1 LGRGP
6 LLLSYIIRRLLSLIP
21 TLLGVSI
28 IVFLFLRMI
37 PGDPALALAG
47 EHASEENVERIREE
61 FGLNKPLHE
70 QYFTYVGKV
79 LRGDLGRSILS
90 RRPISE
96 ELKTRF
102 PATIE
107 LSICALIVALVV
119 GLPAGIISA
128 TKRNSIFD
136 NIAMV
141 GSLLGISMPIFWLG
155 LMLNWF
161 FAVQL
166 GWLPSVTRLDA
177 NIELQRI
184 TNLLIVDSILTGNA
198 EALLNAVQ
206 HLILPAV
213 ALGTIPMAIIARMT
227 RSAMLEVLEQDY
239 VRTARAKG
247 LRERAVIIRHA
258 LGNALLPVITI
269 VGLQVGVLLSGA
281 VLTETIFAWPGIGRW
296 LYLSILSRD
305 YPIVQGMALF
315 ITILFLIVNLLVD
328 ISYAMVDPRIRY
340 E

>member
-1 LGRGP
+1 MT
-6 LLLSYIIRRLLSLIP
+6 SYIIRRLLSLIP

-47 EHASEENVERIREE
+47 EHATEANVERIREQ

-70 QYFTYVGKV
+70 QYLTYMGKV

-90 RRPISE
+90 RRPIMDE
-96 ELKTRF
+96 IRVRF

-107 LSICALIVALVV
+107 LSICALTVALVV
-119 GLPAGIISA
+119 GVPAGIISA
-128 TKRNSIFD
+128 TRRNSIFD

-177 NIELQRI
+177 GIQLQRI
-184 TNLLIVDSILTGNA
+184 TNLLIVDSIITGNA
-198 EALLNAVQ
+198 EALLNAIQ
-206 HLILPAV
+206 HLILPAI

-239 VRTARAKG
+239 MRTARAKG
-247 LRERAVIIRHA
+247 LVERVVIIRHA
-258 LGNALLPVITI
+258 LKNALLPVITI

-315 ITILFLIVNLLVD
+315 ITVLFLVINLLVD
-328 ISYAMVDPRIRY
+328 VSYALVDPRIRY

>member
-1 LGRGP
+1 MT
-6 LLLSYIIRRLLSLIP
+6 SYIIRRLLSLIP

-47 EHASEENVERIREE
+47 EHASEANVERIREE
-61 FGLNKPLHE
+61 FGLNKPLYE
-70 QYFTYVGKV
+70 QYLTYMGRV
-79 LRGDLGRSILS
+79 LRGDLGRSVFNK
-90 RRPISE
+90 RYVTD
-96 ELKTRF
+96 ELRARF
-102 PATIE
+102 PATLE
-107 LSICALIVALVV
+107 LSACALMVAMIV

-136 NIAMV
+136 NAAMV

-161 FAVQL
+161 FAVRL
-166 GWLPSVTRLDA
+166 GWLPSVTRLDSG
-177 NIELQRI
+177 IELQRI
-184 TNLLIVDSILTGNA
+184 TNLIIVDSLLTGNA
-198 EALLNAVQ
+198 EALLNGIK
-206 HLILPAV
+206 HLILPSV

-247 LRERAVIIRHA
+247 LAERVVTLKHA
-258 LGNALLPVITI
+258 LKNAMLPVITI
-269 VGLQVGVLLSGA
+269 LGLQVGLLLSGA

-296 LYLSILSRD
+296 LYLSILARD

-315 ITILFLIVNLLVD
+315 ITFLFLMVNLLVD
-328 ISYAMVDPRIRY
+328 LSYALVDPRIRY
-340 E
+340 G

>member
-1 LGRGP
+1 LI
-6 LLLSYIIRRLLSLIP
+6 SYIIRRVLSLIP

-47 EHASEENVERIREE
+47 EHATEANVERIREE

-70 QYFTYVGKV
+70 QYLTYMGKV
-79 LRGDLGRSILS
+79 LRGDLGRSVLS
-90 RRPISE
+90 RRPITDE
-96 ELKTRF
+96 IKVRF

-107 LSICALIVALVV
+107 LSVCALTVALVV
-119 GLPAGIISA
+119 GVPAGMISA

-136 NIAMV
+136 SVAMI

-166 GWLPSVTRLDA
+166 GWLPSVTRLDSG
-177 NIELQRI
+177 IELQRI

-198 EALLNAVQ
+198 EALLNAIQ

-247 LRERAVIIRHA
+247 LIERVVIVRHA
-258 LGNALLPVITI
+258 LRNALLPVITI
-269 VGLQVGVLLSGA
+269 IGLQVGVLLSGA

-315 ITILFLIVNLLVD
+315 ITVLFLVVNLLVD

-340 E
+340 Q

>member
-1 LGRGP
+1 
-6 LLLSYIIRRLLSLIP
+6 
-21 TLLGVSI
+21 
-28 IVFLFLRMI
+28 MI
-37 PGDPALALAG
+37 PGDPALALGG
-47 EHASEENVERIREE
+47 EHATEATVERIREE
-61 FGLNKPLHE
+61 FGLNKPLPE
-70 QYFTYVGKV
+70 QYITYMGKI

-90 RRPISE
+90 RRPIVDE
-96 ELKTRF
+96 IRVRF
-102 PATIE
+102 PATLE
-107 LSICALIVALVV
+107 LSVCALIVALSV

-128 TKRNSIFD
+128 AKRNTPID
-136 NIAMV
+136 NVAMV

-177 NIELQRI
+177 NIDLQRI
-184 TNLLIVDSILTGNA
+184 TNLIIVDSILTGNA
-198 EALLNAVQ
+198 EALLNGIK
-206 HLILPAV
+206 HLILPSI
-213 ALGTIPMAIIARMT
+213 ALSTISMAIIARMT

-239 VRTARAKG
+239 IRTARAKG
-247 LRERAVIIRHA
+247 LVERVVTVRHA
-258 LGNALLPVITI
+258 LKNALLPVITI
-269 VGLQVGVLLSGA
+269 LGLQVGVLLSGA

-315 ITILFLIVNLLVD
+315 ITTLFLLVNLLVD
-328 ISYAMVDPRIRY
+328 VSYALVDPRIRY

>member
-1 LGRGP
+1 MT
-6 LLLSYIIRRLLSLIP
+6 SYIIRRLLSLIP

-47 EHASEENVERIREE
+47 EHATDANVERIREE
-61 FGLNKPLHE
+61 FGLNKPLYE
-70 QYFTYVGKV
+70 QYLTYMGKV
-79 LRGDLGRSILS
+79 LRGDLGRSVFNK
-90 RRPISE
+90 RYVTD
-96 ELKTRF
+96 ELLARF
-102 PATIE
+102 PATLE
-107 LSICALIVALVV
+107 LSACALMVAMIV

-136 NIAMV
+136 NAAMV

-161 FAVQL
+161 FAVRL
-166 GWLPSVTRLDA
+166 GWLPSVTRLDSS
-177 NIELQRI
+177 IELHRI
-184 TNLLIVDSILTGNA
+184 TNLIIVDSLLTGNA
-198 EALLNAVQ
+198 EALLNGIK
-206 HLILPAV
+206 HLILPSV

-247 LRERAVIIRHA
+247 LAERVVIFKHA
-258 LGNALLPVITI
+258 LKNALLPVITI
-269 VGLQVGVLLSGA
+269 LGLQVGLLLSGA

-296 LYLSILSRD
+296 LYLSILARD

-315 ITILFLIVNLLVD
+315 ITFLFLMVNLLVD
-328 ISYAMVDPRIRY
+328 LSYALVDPRIRY
-340 E
+340 G

>member
-1 LGRGP
+1 MTN
-6 LLLSYIIRRLLSLIP
+6 YIIRRLLSLIP
-21 TLLGVSI
+21 TLFGVSI

-37 PGDPALALAG
+37 PGDPALALGG
-47 EHASEENVERIREE
+47 EHATEATVERIREE
-61 FGLNKPLHE
+61 FGLNKSLPE
-70 QYFTYVGKV
+70 QYITYMGKV

-90 RRPISE
+90 KRPIADE
-96 ELKTRF
+96 IRVRF
-102 PATIE
+102 PATLE
-107 LSICALIVALVV
+107 LSVCALIVALVV

-128 TKRNSIFD
+128 TKRNTPID

-161 FAVQL
+161 FAVEL

-177 NIELQRI
+177 SIDLQRI
-184 TNLLIVDSILTGNA
+184 TNLIIVDSILTGNA
-198 EALLNAVQ
+198 EALLNGIK
-206 HLILPAV
+206 HLILPSV
-213 ALGTIPMAIIARMT
+213 ALSTISMAIIARMT

-239 VRTARAKG
+239 IRTARAKG
-247 LRERAVIIRHA
+247 LIERVVTVRHA
-258 LGNALLPVITI
+258 LKNALLPVIT
-269 VGLQVGVLLSGA
+269 VLGLQVGVLLSGA

-315 ITILFLIVNLLVD
+315 ITALFLVVNLLVD
-328 ISYAMVDPRIRY
+328 VSYALVDPRIRY

>member
-1 LGRGP
+1 MT
-6 LLLSYIIRRLLSLIP
+6 SYIIRRLLSLIP

-47 EHASEENVERIREE
+47 EHATEENVQRIREE
-61 FGLNKPLHE
+61 FGLDRPLHE
-70 QYFTYVGKV
+70 QYFTYMGKV

-90 RRPISE
+90 KRPISDE
-96 ELKTRF
+96 IRVRF
-102 PATIE
+102 PATVE
-107 LSICALIVALVV
+107 LSVCALAVALIVGV
-119 GLPAGIISA
+119 PAGMISA
-128 TKRNSIFD
+128 TKRNSIID
-136 NIAMV
+136 NVAMV

-166 GWLPSVTRLDA
+166 GWLPSVTRLDSG
-177 NIELQRI
+177 IELQRI
-184 TNLLIVDSILTGNA
+184 TNLLIVDSILTGNP
-198 EALLNAVQ
+198 EALLNAIQ
-206 HLILPAV
+206 HLILPAI

-247 LRERAVIIRHA
+247 LRERVVIARHA
-258 LGNALLPVITI
+258 LKNALLPVITI

-315 ITILFLIVNLLVD
+315 ITVLFLIINLLVD
-328 ISYAMVDPRIRY
+328 LSYAIVDPRIRY
-340 E
+340 G

>member
-1 LGRGP
+1 MT
-6 LLLSYIIRRLLSLIP
+6 SYIIRRLLSLIP
-21 TLLGVSI
+21 TLFGVSI

-47 EHASEENVERIREE
+47 EHATDANVERIRED
-61 FGLNKPLHE
+61 FGLNKPLPE
-70 QYFTYVGKV
+70 QYITYMGKV

-90 RRPISE
+90 RRPITDE
-96 ELKTRF
+96 IRVRF
-102 PATIE
+102 PATLE
-107 LSICALIVALVV
+107 LSMCALIVALVV

-128 TKRNSIFD
+128 TKRNSRID

-161 FAVQL
+161 FAVRL
-166 GWLPSVTRLDA
+166 GWLPSVTRLDSS
-177 NIELQRI
+177 IDLQRI
-184 TNLLIVDSILTGNA
+184 TNLIIVDSILTGNA
-198 EALLNAVQ
+198 EALLNGIK

-247 LRERAVIIRHA
+247 LAERVVTFKHA
-258 LGNALLPVITI
+258 LKNAMLPVITI
-269 VGLQVGVLLSGA
+269 LGLQVGVLLSGA

-315 ITILFLIVNLLVD
+315 ITSLFLVVNLLVD
-328 ISYAMVDPRIRY
+328 LSYALVDPRIRY
-340 E
+340 G

>member
-1 LGRGP
+1 MT
-6 LLLSYIIRRLLSLIP
+6 SYAIRRILSLIP
-21 TLLGVSI
+21 TLLGVSL
-28 IVFLFLRMI
+28 IVFMFLRMI

-47 EHASEENVERIREE
+47 EHATEANVDRIREE
-61 FGLNKPLHE
+61 FGLNKPLYE
-70 QYFTYVGKV
+70 QYLTYMGKV

-90 RRPISE
+90 RRPIMDE
-96 ELKTRF
+96 IRVRF

-107 LSICALIVALVV
+107 LSICALTVALLV
-119 GLPAGIISA
+119 GVPAGIISA
-128 TKRNSIFD
+128 TRRNSIFD

-166 GWLPSVTRLDA
+166 GWLPSVTRLDSG
-177 NIELQRI
+177 IELQRI
-184 TNLLIVDSILTGNA
+184 TNLLIVDSIITGNA
-198 EALLNAVQ
+198 EALLNAIQ
-206 HLILPAV
+206 HLILPAI

-239 VRTARAKG
+239 MRTARAKG
-247 LRERAVIIRHA
+247 LVERVVIMRHA
-258 LGNALLPVITI
+258 LKNALLPVITI

-296 LYLSILSRD
+296 LYLSILARD

-315 ITILFLIVNLLVD
+315 ITILFLVINLLVD
-328 ISYAMVDPRIRY
+328 LSYAVVDPRIRY

>member
-1 LGRGP
+1 LT
-6 LLLSYIIRRLLSLIP
+6 SYIIRRLLSLIP

-47 EHASEENVERIREE
+47 EHATEANVERIREQ

-70 QYFTYVGKV
+70 QYFTYMSKV

-90 RRPISE
+90 RRPIMDE
-96 ELKTRF
+96 IRVRF

-107 LSICALIVALVV
+107 LSVCALTVALVV
-119 GLPAGIISA
+119 GVPAGIISA

-136 NIAMV
+136 NVAMI

-177 NIELQRI
+177 GVELQRI
-184 TNLLIVDSILTGNA
+184 TNLLIIDSLLTGNA

-206 HLILPAV
+206 HLILPSV

-247 LRERAVIIRHA
+247 LRERVVIIRHA
-258 LGNALLPVITI
+258 LKNALLPVITI

-305 YPIVQGMALF
+305 YPIIQGMALF
-315 ITILFLIVNLLVD
+315 VTVLFLVMNLLVD
-328 ISYAMVDPRIRY
+328 VSYAMVDPRIRY
-340 E
+340 G

>member
-1 LGRGP
+1 MT
-6 LLLSYIIRRLLSLIP
+6 SYIIRRLLSLIP

-47 EHASEENVERIREE
+47 EHATDANVERIREE
-61 FGLNKPLHE
+61 FGLNKPLYE
-70 QYFTYVGKV
+70 QYLTYMGKV
-79 LRGDLGRSILS
+79 LRGDLGRSVFNK
-90 RRPISE
+90 RYVTD
-96 ELKTRF
+96 ELRARF
-102 PATIE
+102 PATLE
-107 LSICALIVALVV
+107 LSACALMVAMIV

-136 NIAMV
+136 NAAMV

-161 FAVQL
+161 FAVRL
-166 GWLPSVTRLDA
+166 GWLPSVTRLDSS
-177 NIELQRI
+177 IELHRI
-184 TNLLIVDSILTGNA
+184 TNLIIVDSLLTGNA
-198 EALLNAVQ
+198 EALLNGIK
-206 HLILPAV
+206 HLILPSV

-247 LRERAVIIRHA
+247 LAERVVTFKHA
-258 LGNALLPVITI
+258 LKNAMLPVITI
-269 VGLQVGVLLSGA
+269 LGLQVGLLLSGA

-296 LYLSILSRD
+296 LYLSILARD

-315 ITILFLIVNLLVD
+315 ITFLFLMVNLLVD
-328 ISYAMVDPRIRY
+328 LSYALVDPRIRY
-340 E
+340 G

>member
-1 LGRGP
+1 LT
-6 LLLSYIIRRLLSLIP
+6 SYIIRRLLSLIP

-47 EHASEENVERIREE
+47 EHATEANVERIREQ

-70 QYFTYVGKV
+70 QYFTYMSKV

-90 RRPISE
+90 RRPIMDE
-96 ELKTRF
+96 IRVRF

-107 LSICALIVALVV
+107 LSVCALTVALVV
-119 GLPAGIISA
+119 GVPAGIISA

-136 NIAMV
+136 NVAMI

-177 NIELQRI
+177 GIELQRI
-184 TNLLIVDSILTGNA
+184 TNLLIIDSLLTGNA

-206 HLILPAV
+206 HLILPSV

-247 LRERAVIIRHA
+247 LRERVVIIRHA
-258 LGNALLPVITI
+258 LKNALLPVITI

-305 YPIVQGMALF
+305 YPIIQGMALF
-315 ITILFLIVNLLVD
+315 VTILFLVMNLLVD
-328 ISYAMVDPRIRY
+328 VSYAMIDPRIRY
-340 E
+340 G

>member
-1 LGRGP
+1 MGRGP

-166 GWLPSVTRLDA
+166 GWLPSVTRLDSG
-177 NIELQRI
+177 IELQRI
-184 TNLLIVDSILTGNA
+184 TNLLIIDSILTGNA

-340 E
+340 G

>member
-1 LGRGP
+1 LT
-6 LLLSYIIRRLLSLIP
+6 SYVIRRVLSLIP

-37 PGDPALALAG
+37 PGDPALALTG
-47 EHASEENVERIREE
+47 EHATVANVERIREE

-70 QYFTYVGKV
+70 QYLTYMGKV

-90 RRPISE
+90 RRPIMDE
-96 ELKTRF
+96 IRARF

-107 LSICALIVALVV
+107 LSVCALTVALVV
-119 GLPAGIISA
+119 GVPAGIISA

-177 NIELQRI
+177 GIELQRI
-184 TNLLIVDSILTGNA
+184 TNLLIVDSIITGNA
-198 EALLNAVQ
+198 EALLNAIQ
-206 HLILPAV
+206 HLILPAI

-247 LRERAVIIRHA
+247 LRERVVIIRHA
-258 LGNALLPVITI
+258 LKNALLPVITI
-269 VGLQVGVLLSGA
+269 IGLQVGVLLSGA

-315 ITILFLIVNLLVD
+315 ITVLFLVINLLVD
-328 ISYAMVDPRIRY
+328 VSYALVDPRIRY
-340 E
+340 G

>member
-1 LGRGP
+1 MT
-6 LLLSYIIRRLLSLIP
+6 SYIIRRLLSLIP
-21 TLLGVSI
+21 TLFGVSI

-47 EHASEENVERIREE
+47 EHATDANVERIREE
-61 FGLNKPLHE
+61 FGLNKPLPE
-70 QYFTYVGKV
+70 QYITYMGKV

-90 RRPISE
+90 RRPITDE
-96 ELKTRF
+96 IRVRF
-102 PATIE
+102 PATLE

-128 TKRNSIFD
+128 TKRNSRID

-161 FAVQL
+161 FAVRL
-166 GWLPSVTRLDA
+166 GWLPSVTRLDSS
-177 NIELQRI
+177 IDLQRI
-184 TNLLIVDSILTGNA
+184 TNLIIVDSILTGNG
-198 EALLNAVQ
+198 EALLNGIK

-247 LRERAVIIRHA
+247 LAERVVTFKHA
-258 LGNALLPVITI
+258 LKNAMLPVITI
-269 VGLQVGVLLSGA
+269 LGLQVGVLLSGA

-315 ITILFLIVNLLVD
+315 ITSLFLVVNLLVD
-328 ISYAMVDPRIRY
+328 LSYALVDPRIRY

>member
-1 LGRGP
+1 MV
-6 LLLSYIIRRLLSLIP
+6 SYIIRRLLSLIP

-47 EHASEENVERIREE
+47 EHATEANVQRIREE

-70 QYFTYVGKV
+70 QYFTYMGKV
-79 LRGDLGRSILS
+79 LRGDLGTSVLS
-90 RRPISE
+90 RRPISDE
-96 ELKTRF
+96 VRARF
-102 PATIE
+102 PATVE
-107 LSICALIVALVV
+107 LSVCALAVALIV

-141 GSLLGISMPIFWLG
+141 GSLMGISMPIFWLG
-155 LMLNWF
+155 LMLNWL
-161 FAVQL
+161 FAVRL
-166 GWLPSVTRLDA
+166 GWLPSVTRLDSG
-177 NIELQRI
+177 IELQRI
-184 TNLLIVDSILTGNA
+184 TNLLVVDSILTANP
-198 EALLNAVQ
+198 EALINAVK

-239 VRTARAKG
+239 MRTARSKG
-247 LRERAVIIRHA
+247 LVERVVIVRHA
-258 LGNALLPVITI
+258 LKNALLPVMTI
-269 VGLQVGVLLSGA
+269 LGLQVGVLLSGA

-315 ITILFLIVNLLVD
+315 ITVIFLVVNLLVD
-328 ISYAMVDPRIRY
+328 LSYAVVDPRIRY

>member
-1 LGRGP
+1 M
-6 LLLSYIIRRLLSLIP
+6 S
-21 TLLGVSI
+21 
-28 IVFLFLRMI
+28 
-37 PGDPALALAG
+37 
-47 EHASEENVERIREE
+47 
-61 FGLNKPLHE
+61 
-70 QYFTYVGKV
+70 KV

-90 RRPISE
+90 KRPISDE
-96 ELKTRF
+96 IRVRF

-107 LSICALIVALVV
+107 LSICALAVALVV
-119 GLPAGIISA
+119 GVPAGMISA
-128 TKRNSIFD
+128 TRRNSIFD
-136 NIAMV
+136 NVAMV

-155 LMLNWF
+155 LMLNWL

-177 NIELQRI
+177 AIELQRI
-184 TNLLIVDSILTGNA
+184 TNLLILDSLLTGNA

-206 HLILPAV
+206 HLILPAI

-247 LRERAVIIRHA
+247 LKERVVITRHA
-258 LGNALLPVITI
+258 LKNALLPVITI

-315 ITILFLIVNLLVD
+315 ITVLFLLVNLLVD
-328 ISYAMVDPRIRY
+328 VSYALVDPRIRY

>member
-1 LGRGP
+1 MT
-6 LLLSYIIRRLLSLIP
+6 SYIIRRLLSLIP
-21 TLLGVSI
+21 TLFGVSI

-47 EHASEENVERIREE
+47 EHATEANVERIRED
-61 FGLNKPLHE
+61 FGLNKPLPE
-70 QYFTYVGKV
+70 QYITYMGKV

-90 RRPISE
+90 RRPITDE
-96 ELKTRF
+96 IRVRF
-102 PATIE
+102 PATLE
-107 LSICALIVALVV
+107 LSMCALIVALVV

-128 TKRNSIFD
+128 TKRNSRID

-161 FAVQL
+161 FAVRL
-166 GWLPSVTRLDA
+166 GWLPSVTRLDSS
-177 NIELQRI
+177 IDLQRI
-184 TNLLIVDSILTGNA
+184 TNLIIVDSILTGNA
-198 EALLNAVQ
+198 EALLNGIK

-247 LRERAVIIRHA
+247 LAERVVTFKHA
-258 LGNALLPVITI
+258 LKNAMLPVITI
-269 VGLQVGVLLSGA
+269 LGLQVGVLLSGA

-315 ITILFLIVNLLVD
+315 ITSLFLVVNLLVD
-328 ISYAMVDPRIRY
+328 LSYALVDPRIRY
-340 E
+340 G

>member
-1 LGRGP
+1 MT
-6 LLLSYIIRRLLSLIP
+6 SYIIRRLLSLIP

-47 EHASEENVERIREE
+47 EHATDANVERIREE
-61 FGLNKPLHE
+61 FGLNKPLYE
-70 QYFTYVGKV
+70 QYLTYMGKV
-79 LRGDLGRSILS
+79 LRGDLGRSVFNK
-90 RRPISE
+90 RYVTD
-96 ELKTRF
+96 ELLARF
-102 PATIE
+102 PATLE
-107 LSICALIVALVV
+107 LSACALMVAMIV

-136 NIAMV
+136 NAAMV

-161 FAVQL
+161 FAVRL
-166 GWLPSVTRLDA
+166 GWLPSVTRLDSS
-177 NIELQRI
+177 IELHRI
-184 TNLLIVDSILTGNA
+184 TNLIIVDSLLTGNA
-198 EALLNAVQ
+198 EALLNGIK
-206 HLILPAV
+206 HLILPSV

-247 LRERAVIIRHA
+247 LAERVVTFKHA
-258 LGNALLPVITI
+258 LKNALLPVITI
-269 VGLQVGVLLSGA
+269 LGLQVGLLLSGA

-296 LYLSILSRD
+296 LYLSILARD

-315 ITILFLIVNLLVD
+315 ITFLFLMVNLLVD
-328 ISYAMVDPRIRY
+328 LSYALVDPRIRY
-340 E
+340 G

>member
-1 LGRGP
+1 MT
-6 LLLSYIIRRLLSLIP
+6 SYIIRRLLSLIP

-47 EHASEENVERIREE
+47 EHATDANVERIREE
-61 FGLNKPLHE
+61 FGLNKPLYE
-70 QYFTYVGKV
+70 QYLTYMGKV
-79 LRGDLGRSILS
+79 LRGDLGRSVFNK
-90 RRPISE
+90 RYVTD
-96 ELKTRF
+96 ELRARF
-102 PATIE
+102 PATLE
-107 LSICALIVALVV
+107 LSVCALIVAMIV

-136 NIAMV
+136 NAAMV

-161 FAVQL
+161 FAVRL
-166 GWLPSVTRLDA
+166 GWLPSVTRLDSG
-177 NIELQRI
+177 IELHRI
-184 TNLLIVDSILTGNA
+184 TNLIIVDSILTGNA
-198 EALLNAVQ
+198 EALLNGIK
-206 HLILPAV
+206 HLILPSV

-247 LRERAVIIRHA
+247 LAERVVTFKHA
-258 LGNALLPVITI
+258 LKNAMLPVITI
-269 VGLQVGVLLSGA
+269 LGLQVGLLLSGA

-296 LYLSILSRD
+296 LYLSILARD

-315 ITILFLIVNLLVD
+315 ITFLFLMVNLLVD
-328 ISYAMVDPRIRY
+328 LSYALVDPRIRY
-340 E
+340 G

>member
-1 LGRGP
+1 MTN
-6 LLLSYIIRRLLSLIP
+6 YIIRRLLSLIP
-21 TLLGVSI
+21 TLFGVSI

-37 PGDPALALAG
+37 PGDPALALGG
-47 EHASEENVERIREE
+47 EHATEATVERIREE
-61 FGLNKPLHE
+61 FGLNKSLPE
-70 QYFTYVGKV
+70 QYITYMGKV

-90 RRPISE
+90 KRPIADE
-96 ELKTRF
+96 IRVRF
-102 PATIE
+102 PATLE
-107 LSICALIVALVV
+107 LSVCALIVALVV

-128 TKRNSIFD
+128 TKRNSPID

-161 FAVQL
+161 FAVEL

-177 NIELQRI
+177 SIDLQRI
-184 TNLLIVDSILTGNA
+184 TNLIIVDSILTGNA
-198 EALLNAVQ
+198 EALLNGIK
-206 HLILPAV
+206 HLILPSV
-213 ALGTIPMAIIARMT
+213 ALSTISMAIIARMT

-239 VRTARAKG
+239 IRTARAKG
-247 LRERAVIIRHA
+247 LIERVVTVRHA
-258 LGNALLPVITI
+258 LKNALLPVIT
-269 VGLQVGVLLSGA
+269 VLGLQVGVLLSGA

-315 ITILFLIVNLLVD
+315 ITALFLVVNLLVD
-328 ISYAMVDPRIRY
+328 VSYALVDPRIRY

>member
-1 LGRGP
+1 MT
-6 LLLSYIIRRLLSLIP
+6 SYMIRRLLSLIP
-21 TLLGVSI
+21 TLFGVSI

-47 EHASEENVERIREE
+47 EHATEANVERIREE
-61 FGLNKPLHE
+61 FGLNEPLPQ
-70 QYFTYVGKV
+70 QYLTYMGKI

-90 RRPISE
+90 RRPITDE
-96 ELKTRF
+96 IRARF
-102 PATIE
+102 PATAE
-107 LSICALIVALVV
+107 LSLCALIVALVV

-161 FAVQL
+161 FAVRL
-166 GWLPSVTRLDA
+166 GWLPSVTRLDSS
-177 NIELQRI
+177 IELQRI
-184 TNLLIVDSILTGNA
+184 TNLIIVDSILTGNA
-198 EALLNAVQ
+198 EALLNGIK

-213 ALGTIPMAIIARMT
+213 ALGTIPMAIISRMT

-247 LRERAVIIRHA
+247 LAERVVTIRHA
-258 LGNALLPVITI
+258 LKNAMLPVIT
-269 VGLQVGVLLSGA
+269 VLGLQVGVLLSGA

-315 ITILFLIVNLLVD
+315 VTFLFLIVNLLVD
-328 ISYAMVDPRIRY
+328 VSYALVDPRIRY

>member
-1 LGRGP
+1 MT
-6 LLLSYIIRRLLSLIP
+6 SYIIRRLLSLIP

-47 EHASEENVERIREE
+47 EHATEANIQRIREE
-61 FGLNKPLHE
+61 FGLNKPLYE
-70 QYFTYVGKV
+70 QYLTYMGKV
-79 LRGDLGRSILS
+79 LRGDLGKSILS
-90 RRPISE
+90 KRSISDE
-96 ELKTRF
+96 IQARF
-102 PATIE
+102 PATVE
-107 LSICALIVALVV
+107 LSLCALLVALAV

-136 NIAMV
+136 NAAMV

-161 FAVQL
+161 FAVRL

-177 NIELQRI
+177 NIELHRI
-184 TNLLIVDSILTGNA
+184 TNLIIVDSILTGNPK
-198 EALLNAVQ
+198 ALINGIQ

-239 VRTARAKG
+239 IRTARSKG
-247 LRERAVIIRHA
+247 LVERVVTLRHA
-258 LGNALLPVITI
+258 LKNAMLPVITI
-269 VGLQVGVLLSGA
+269 LGLQVGILLSGA

-296 LYLSILSRD
+296 LYLSILARD

-315 ITILFLIVNLLVD
+315 VTVVFIVVNLFVD
-328 ISYAMVDPRIRY
+328 ISYALVDPRIHY

>member
-1 LGRGP
+1 MT
-6 LLLSYIIRRLLSLIP
+6 SYIIRRLLSLIP
-21 TLLGVSI
+21 TLFGVSI

-47 EHASEENVERIREE
+47 EHATDANVQRIREE
-61 FGLNKPLHE
+61 FGLNKPLPE
-70 QYFTYVGKV
+70 QYITYMGKV

-90 RRPISE
+90 RRPITDE
-96 ELKTRF
+96 IRVRF
-102 PATIE
+102 PATLE

-128 TKRNSIFD
+128 TKRNSRID

-161 FAVQL
+161 FAVRL
-166 GWLPSVTRLDA
+166 GWLPSVTRLDSS
-177 NIELQRI
+177 IDLQRI
-184 TNLLIVDSILTGNA
+184 TNLIIVDSILTGNA
-198 EALLNAVQ
+198 EALLNGIK

-247 LRERAVIIRHA
+247 LAERVVTFKHA
-258 LGNALLPVITI
+258 LKNAMLPVITI
-269 VGLQVGVLLSGA
+269 LGLQVGVLLSGA

-315 ITILFLIVNLLVD
+315 ITSLFLVVNLLVD
-328 ISYAMVDPRIRY
+328 LSYALVDPRIRY
-340 E
+340 R

>member
-1 LGRGP
+1 MT
-6 LLLSYIIRRLLSLIP
+6 SYIIRRLLSLIP

-47 EHASEENVERIREE
+47 EHATEANVERIREE
-61 FGLNKPLHE
+61 FGLNKPLYE
-70 QYFTYVGKV
+70 QYLTYMGKV
-79 LRGDLGRSILS
+79 LRGDLGRSVFNKRYVS
-90 RRPISE
+90 D
-96 ELKTRF
+96 ELRARF
-102 PATIE
+102 PATLE
-107 LSICALIVALVV
+107 LSACALIVAMIV

-136 NIAMV
+136 NAAMV

-161 FAVQL
+161 FAVRL
-166 GWLPSVTRLDA
+166 GWLPSVTRLDSS
-177 NIELQRI
+177 IELHRI
-184 TNLLIVDSILTGNA
+184 TNLIIVDSLLTGNA
-198 EALLNAVQ
+198 EALLNGIK
-206 HLILPAV
+206 HLILPSV

-247 LRERAVIIRHA
+247 LAERVVIFKHA
-258 LGNALLPVITI
+258 LKNALLPVITI
-269 VGLQVGVLLSGA
+269 LGLQVGLLLSGA

-296 LYLSILSRD
+296 LYLSILARD

-315 ITILFLIVNLLVD
+315 ITFLFLLVNLLVD
-328 ISYAMVDPRIRY
+328 LSYALVDPRIRY
-340 E
+340 G

>member
-1 LGRGP
+1 MT
-6 LLLSYIIRRLLSLIP
+6 SYIIRRLLSLIP
-21 TLLGVSI
+21 TLFGVSI

-47 EHASEENVERIREE
+47 EHATEANVERIREE
-61 FGLNKPLHE
+61 FGLNEPLPQ
-70 QYFTYVGKV
+70 QYLTYMGKI

-90 RRPISE
+90 RRPIIDE
-96 ELKTRF
+96 IRARF
-102 PATIE
+102 PATAE
-107 LSICALIVALVV
+107 LSLCALIVAMVV

-136 NIAMV
+136 NMAMV

-161 FAVQL
+161 FAVRL
-166 GWLPSVTRLDA
+166 GWLPSVTRLSSG
-177 NIELQRI
+177 IELQRI
-184 TNLLIVDSILTGNA
+184 TNLIIVDSILTGNA
-198 EALLNAVQ
+198 EALLNGIQ

-239 VRTARAKG
+239 IRTARAKG
-247 LRERAVIIRHA
+247 LAERVVTTRHA
-258 LGNALLPVITI
+258 LMNALLPVIT
-269 VGLQVGVLLSGA
+269 VLGLQVGVLLSGA
-281 VLTETIFAWPGIGRW
+281 VLTETIFAWPGLGRW

-315 ITILFLIVNLLVD
+315 ITVLFLVVNLLVD
-328 ISYAMVDPRIRY
+328 VSYALVDPRIRY
-340 E
+340 D

>member
-1 LGRGP
+1 MTN
-6 LLLSYIIRRLLSLIP
+6 YIIRRLLSLIP
-21 TLLGVSI
+21 TLFGVSI

-37 PGDPALALAG
+37 PGDPALALGG
-47 EHASEENVERIREE
+47 EHATEATVERIREE
-61 FGLNKPLHE
+61 FGLNKSLPE
-70 QYFTYVGKV
+70 QYITYMGKV

-90 RRPISE
+90 KRPIADE
-96 ELKTRF
+96 IRVRF
-102 PATIE
+102 PATLE
-107 LSICALIVALVV
+107 LSVCALIVALVV

-128 TKRNSIFD
+128 TKRNTPID

-155 LMLNWF
+155 LMLNWL

-177 NIELQRI
+177 SIDLQRI
-184 TNLLIVDSILTGNA
+184 TNLIIVDSILTGNA
-198 EALLNAVQ
+198 EALLNGIK
-206 HLILPAV
+206 HLILPSV
-213 ALGTIPMAIIARMT
+213 ALSTISMAIIARMT

-239 VRTARAKG
+239 IRTARAKG
-247 LRERAVIIRHA
+247 LIERVVTVRHA
-258 LGNALLPVITI
+258 LKNALLPVIT
-269 VGLQVGVLLSGA
+269 VLGLQVGVLLSGA

-315 ITILFLIVNLLVD
+315 ITTLFLVVNLLVD
-328 ISYAMVDPRIRY
+328 VSYALVDPRIRY

>member
-1 LGRGP
+1 MT
-6 LLLSYIIRRLLSLIP
+6 SYIIRRLLSLIP
-21 TLLGVSI
+21 TLFGVSI

-37 PGDPALALAG
+37 PGDPALALGG
-47 EHASEENVERIREE
+47 EHATEATVERIREE
-61 FGLNKPLHE
+61 FGLNESLPK
-70 QYFTYVGKV
+70 QYITYMGKI

-90 RRPISE
+90 KRPIADE
-96 ELKTRF
+96 IRVRF
-102 PATIE
+102 PATLE
-107 LSICALIVALVV
+107 LSVCALILALVV

-128 TKRNSIFD
+128 TKRNTPID

-177 NIELQRI
+177 SIDLQRI
-184 TNLLIVDSILTGNA
+184 TNLIIVDSILTGNA
-198 EALLNAVQ
+198 EALLNGIK
-206 HLILPAV
+206 HLILPSI
-213 ALGTIPMAIIARMT
+213 ALSTISMAIIARMT
-227 RSAMLEVLEQDY
+227 RSAMLEVLGQDY
-239 VRTARAKG
+239 IRTARAKG
-247 LRERAVIIRHA
+247 LIERVVTVRHA
-258 LGNALLPVITI
+258 LKNALLPVIT
-269 VGLQVGVLLSGA
+269 VLGLQVGVLLSGA

-315 ITILFLIVNLLVD
+315 ITALFLVVNLLVD
-328 ISYAMVDPRIRY
+328 VSYALVDPRIRY

>member
-1 LGRGP
+1 MT
-6 LLLSYIIRRLLSLIP
+6 SYIIRRLLSLIP

-47 EHASEENVERIREE
+47 EHATDANVERIREE
-61 FGLNKPLHE
+61 FGLNKPLYE
-70 QYFTYVGKV
+70 QYLTYMGKV
-79 LRGDLGRSILS
+79 LRGDLGRSVFNK
-90 RRPISE
+90 RYVTD
-96 ELKTRF
+96 ELRARF
-102 PATIE
+102 PATLE
-107 LSICALIVALVV
+107 LSACALMVAMIV

-136 NIAMV
+136 NAAMV

-161 FAVQL
+161 FAVRL
-166 GWLPSVTRLDA
+166 GWLPSVTRLDSS
-177 NIELQRI
+177 IELHRI
-184 TNLLIVDSILTGNA
+184 TNLIIVDSLLTGNA
-198 EALLNAVQ
+198 EALLNGIK
-206 HLILPAV
+206 HLILPSV

-247 LRERAVIIRHA
+247 LAERVVILRHA
-258 LGNALLPVITI
+258 LKNALLPVITI
-269 VGLQVGVLLSGA
+269 LGLQVGLLLSGA

-296 LYLSILSRD
+296 LYLSILARD

-315 ITILFLIVNLLVD
+315 ITFLFLMVNLLVD
-328 ISYAMVDPRIRY
+328 LSYALVDPRIRY
-340 E
+340 G

>member
-1 LGRGP
+1 MT
-6 LLLSYIIRRLLSLIP
+6 SYIIRRLLSLIP

-47 EHASEENVERIREE
+47 EHATEANVERIREE
-61 FGLNKPLHE
+61 FGLNKPLYE
-70 QYFTYVGKV
+70 QYLTYMGKV
-79 LRGDLGRSILS
+79 LRGDLGRSVFNK
-90 RRPISE
+90 RYVTD
-96 ELKTRF
+96 ELLARF
-102 PATIE
+102 PATLE
-107 LSICALIVALVV
+107 LSACALMVAMIV

-136 NIAMV
+136 NAAMV

-161 FAVQL
+161 FAVRL
-166 GWLPSVTRLDA
+166 GWLPSVTRLDSS
-177 NIELQRI
+177 IELHRI
-184 TNLLIVDSILTGNA
+184 TNLIIVDSLLTGNA
-198 EALLNAVQ
+198 EALLNGIK
-206 HLILPAV
+206 HLILPSV

-247 LRERAVIIRHA
+247 LAERVVTFKHA
-258 LGNALLPVITI
+258 LKNALLPVITI
-269 VGLQVGVLLSGA
+269 LGLQVGLLLSGA

-296 LYLSILSRD
+296 LYLSILARD

-315 ITILFLIVNLLVD
+315 ITFLFLMVNLLVD
-328 ISYAMVDPRIRY
+328 LSYALVDPRIRY
-340 E
+340 G

>member
-1 LGRGP
+1 MT
-6 LLLSYIIRRLLSLIP
+6 SYIIRRLLSLIP

-47 EHASEENVERIREE
+47 EHATEANVERIREE
-61 FGLNKPLHE
+61 FGLNKPLYE
-70 QYFTYVGKV
+70 QYLTYMGKV
-79 LRGDLGRSILS
+79 LRGDLGRSVFNK
-90 RRPISE
+90 RYVTD
-96 ELKTRF
+96 ELRARF
-102 PATIE
+102 PATLE
-107 LSICALIVALVV
+107 LSACALMVAMIV

-136 NIAMV
+136 NAAMV

-161 FAVQL
+161 FAVRL
-166 GWLPSVTRLDA
+166 GWLPSVTRLDSS
-177 NIELQRI
+177 IELHRI
-184 TNLLIVDSILTGNA
+184 TNLIIVDSLLTGNA
-198 EALLNAVQ
+198 EALLNGIK
-206 HLILPAV
+206 HLILPSV

-247 LRERAVIIRHA
+247 LAERVVTFKHA
-258 LGNALLPVITI
+258 LKNAMLPVITI
-269 VGLQVGVLLSGA
+269 LGLQVGLLLSGA

-296 LYLSILSRD
+296 LYLSILARD

-315 ITILFLIVNLLVD
+315 ITFLFLMVNLLVD
-328 ISYAMVDPRIRY
+328 LSYALVDPRIRY
-340 E
+340 G

>member
-1 LGRGP
+1 MT
-6 LLLSYIIRRLLSLIP
+6 SYIIRRLLSLIP

-47 EHASEENVERIREE
+47 EHATEANVERIREQ

-70 QYFTYVGKV
+70 QYLTYMGKV

-90 RRPISE
+90 RRPIMDE
-96 ELKTRF
+96 IRVRF

-107 LSICALIVALVV
+107 LSICALTVALVV
-119 GLPAGIISA
+119 GVPAGIISA
-128 TKRNSIFD
+128 TRRNSIFD

-177 NIELQRI
+177 GIQLQRI
-184 TNLLIVDSILTGNA
+184 TNLLIVDSIITGNA
-198 EALLNAVQ
+198 EALLNAIQ
-206 HLILPAV
+206 HLILPAI

-247 LRERAVIIRHA
+247 LRERVVIVRHA
-258 LGNALLPVITI
+258 LNNALLPVITI

-315 ITILFLIVNLLVD
+315 ITVLFLVINLLVD
-328 ISYAMVDPRIRY
+328 VSYALVDPRIRY

>member
-1 LGRGP
+1 
-6 LLLSYIIRRLLSLIP
+6 LSLIP

-47 EHASEENVERIREE
+47 EHATEANVERIREQ

-70 QYFTYVGKV
+70 QYLTYMGKV

-90 RRPISE
+90 RRPIMDE
-96 ELKTRF
+96 IRVRF

-107 LSICALIVALVV
+107 LSVCALTVALVV
-119 GLPAGIISA
+119 GVPAGIISA
-128 TKRNSIFD
+128 TRRNSIFD

-177 NIELQRI
+177 GIELQRI
-184 TNLLIVDSILTGNA
+184 TNLLIVDSIITGNA
-198 EALLNAVQ
+198 EALLNAIQ
-206 HLILPAV
+206 HLILPAI

-247 LRERAVIIRHA
+247 LRERVVIVRHA
-258 LGNALLPVITI
+258 LNNALLPVITI

-315 ITILFLIVNLLVD
+315 ITVLFLGINLLVD
-328 ISYAMVDPRIRY
+328 VSYALVDPRIRY

>member
-1 LGRGP
+1 MT
-6 LLLSYIIRRLLSLIP
+6 SYIIRRLLSLIP

-47 EHASEENVERIREE
+47 EHATEANVERIREE
-61 FGLNKPLHE
+61 FGLNKPLYE
-70 QYFTYVGKV
+70 QYLTYMGKV
-79 LRGDLGRSILS
+79 LRGDLGRSVFNKRYVS
-90 RRPISE
+90 D
-96 ELKTRF
+96 ELRARF
-102 PATIE
+102 PATLE
-107 LSICALIVALVV
+107 LSACALMVAMIV

-128 TKRNSIFD
+128 TKRNSVFD
-136 NIAMV
+136 NAAMV

-161 FAVQL
+161 FAVRL
-166 GWLPSVTRLDA
+166 GWLPSVTRLDSG
-177 NIELQRI
+177 IELQRI
-184 TNLLIVDSILTGNA
+184 TNLIIVDSILTGNA
-198 EALLNAVQ
+198 EALLNGIK
-206 HLILPAV
+206 HLILPAI

-247 LRERAVIIRHA
+247 LAERVVVLRHA
-258 LGNALLPVITI
+258 LKNALLPVITI
-269 VGLQVGVLLSGA
+269 LGLQVGLLLSGA

-296 LYLSILSRD
+296 LYLSILARD

-315 ITILFLIVNLLVD
+315 ITTLFLGVNLLVD
-328 ISYAMVDPRIRY
+328 LSYALVDPRIRY
-340 E
+340 G

>member
-1 LGRGP
+1 MT
-6 LLLSYIIRRLLSLIP
+6 SYIIRRLLSLIP

-47 EHASEENVERIREE
+47 EHATDANIERIREE
-61 FGLNKPLHE
+61 FGLNKPLYE
-70 QYFTYVGKV
+70 QYITYMGKI

-90 RRPISE
+90 RRSISDE
-96 ELKTRF
+96 IKARF
-102 PATIE
+102 PATVE
-107 LSICALIVALVV
+107 LSLCALIVALIV

-128 TKRNSIFD
+128 TRRNSIFD

-161 FAVQL
+161 FAVRL
-166 GWLPSVTRLDA
+166 GWLPSVTRLDSG
-177 NIELQRI
+177 IQLQRI
-184 TNLLIVDSILTGNA
+184 TNLIIVDSILTGNA
-198 EALLNAVQ
+198 EALISGIK
-206 HLILPAV
+206 HLILPSI

-239 VRTARAKG
+239 IRTARAKG
-247 LRERAVIIRHA
+247 LVERVVTLRHA
-258 LGNALLPVITI
+258 LKNALLPVITI
-269 VGLQVGVLLSGA
+269 LGLQVGILLSGA

-315 ITILFLIVNLLVD
+315 ITVLFLVVNLLVD
-328 ISYAMVDPRIRY
+328 LSYALVDPRIRY
-340 E
+340 D

>member
-1 LGRGP
+1 MT
-6 LLLSYIIRRLLSLIP
+6 SYIIRRLLSLIP
-21 TLLGVSI
+21 TLFGVSI

-37 PGDPALALAG
+37 PGDPALALGG
-47 EHASEENVERIREE
+47 EHATEATVERIREE
-61 FGLNKPLHE
+61 FGLNKPLPQ
-70 QYFTYVGKV
+70 QYITYMGKV

-90 RRPISE
+90 KRPIADE
-96 ELKTRF
+96 IRARF
-102 PATIE
+102 PATLE
-107 LSICALIVALVV
+107 LSVCALIVALVV

-128 TKRNSIFD
+128 TKRNSPID

-161 FAVQL
+161 FAVEL

-177 NIELQRI
+177 SIDLQRI
-184 TNLLIVDSILTGNA
+184 TNLIIVDSILTGNA
-198 EALLNAVQ
+198 EALLNGIK
-206 HLILPAV
+206 HLILPSI
-213 ALGTIPMAIIARMT
+213 ALSTISMAIIARMT

-239 VRTARAKG
+239 IRTARAKG
-247 LRERAVIIRHA
+247 LIERVVTVRHA
-258 LGNALLPVITI
+258 LKNALLPVIT
-269 VGLQVGVLLSGA
+269 VLGLQVGVLLSGA

-315 ITILFLIVNLLVD
+315 ITALFLVVNLLVD
-328 ISYAMVDPRIRY
+328 VSYALVDPRIRY

>member
-1 LGRGP
+1 MT
-6 LLLSYIIRRLLSLIP
+6 SYIIRRLLSLIP

-47 EHASEENVERIREE
+47 EHASTANVERIREE
-61 FGLNKPLHE
+61 FGLNKPLYE
-70 QYFTYVGKV
+70 QYLTYMGKV
-79 LRGDLGRSILS
+79 LRGDLGRSVFNK
-90 RRPISE
+90 RYVTD
-96 ELKTRF
+96 ELRARF
-102 PATIE
+102 PATLE
-107 LSICALIVALVV
+107 LSVCALIVAMIV

-136 NIAMV
+136 NAAMV

-161 FAVQL
+161 FAVRL
-166 GWLPSVTRLDA
+166 GWLPSVTRLDSG
-177 NIELQRI
+177 IELHRI
-184 TNLLIVDSILTGNA
+184 TNLIIVDSILTGNA
-198 EALLNAVQ
+198 EALLNGIK
-206 HLILPAV
+206 HLILPSV

-247 LRERAVIIRHA
+247 LAERVVTFRHA
-258 LGNALLPVITI
+258 LKNAMLPVITI
-269 VGLQVGVLLSGA
+269 LGLQVGLLLSGA

-296 LYLSILSRD
+296 LYLSILARD

-315 ITILFLIVNLLVD
+315 ITFLFLMVNLLVD
-328 ISYAMVDPRIRY
+328 LSYALVDPRIRY
-340 E
+340 G

>member
-1 LGRGP
+1 MT
-6 LLLSYIIRRLLSLIP
+6 SYIIRRLLSLIP

-47 EHASEENVERIREE
+47 EHATEANVERIREQ

-70 QYFTYVGKV
+70 QYFTYMSKV

-90 RRPISE
+90 RRPIMDE
-96 ELKTRF
+96 IRVRF

-107 LSICALIVALVV
+107 LSVCALTVALVV
-119 GLPAGIISA
+119 GVPAGIISA

-136 NIAMV
+136 NVAMI

-177 NIELQRI
+177 GIELQRI
-184 TNLLIVDSILTGNA
+184 TNLLIIDSLLTGNA

-206 HLILPAV
+206 HLILPSV

-247 LRERAVIIRHA
+247 LRERVVIIRHA
-258 LGNALLPVITI
+258 LKNALLPVITI

-305 YPIVQGMALF
+305 YPIIQGMALF
-315 ITILFLIVNLLVD
+315 VTILFLVMNLLVD
-328 ISYAMVDPRIRY
+328 VSYAMIDPRIRY
-340 E
+340 G

>member
-1 LGRGP
+1 MAN
-6 LLLSYIIRRLLSLIP
+6 YIIRRLLSLIP

-47 EHASEENVERIREE
+47 EHATDATLERVREE

-70 QYFTYVGKV
+70 QYLTYMGKV
-79 LRGDLGRSILS
+79 LRGDLGKSILS
-90 RRPISE
+90 KRAISSE
-96 ELKTRF
+96 IRVRF
-102 PATIE
+102 PATLE
-107 LSICALIVALVV
+107 LSACALVVALAV

-128 TKRNSIFD
+128 TRRNSVFD
-136 NIAMV
+136 NAAMV

-161 FAVQL
+161 FAVRL

-177 NIELQRI
+177 GIELQRI
-184 TNLLIVDSILTGNA
+184 TNLIIVDSILTGNSK
-198 EALLNAVQ
+198 ALINGIR
-206 HLILPAV
+206 HLILPSM

-227 RSAMLEVLEQDY
+227 RSAMLEVLGQDY
-239 VRTARAKG
+239 IRTARSKG
-247 LRERAVIIRHA
+247 LVERVVTVRHA
-258 LGNALLPVITI
+258 LKNALLPVITI
-269 VGLQVGVLLSGA
+269 LGLQVGVLLSGA

-296 LYLSILSRD
+296 LYLSILARD

-315 ITILFLIVNLLVD
+315 ITVLFILVNLLVD
-328 ISYAMVDPRIRY
+328 ISYALVDPRIRY

>member
-1 LGRGP
+1 MI
-6 LLLSYIIRRLLSLIP
+6 SYVIRRALSLIP

-47 EHASEENVERIREE
+47 EHASEANVERIREE
-61 FGLNKPLHE
+61 FGLNKPLYE
-70 QYFTYVGKV
+70 QYLTYMGKV

-90 RRPISE
+90 RRPIMDE
-96 ELKTRF
+96 IRVRF

-107 LSICALIVALVV
+107 LSICALTVALIV
-119 GLPAGIISA
+119 GVPAGIISA
-128 TKRNSIFD
+128 TRRNSIFD

-166 GWLPSVTRLDA
+166 GWLPSVTRLDSG
-177 NIELQRI
+177 IELQRI
-184 TNLLIVDSILTGNA
+184 TNLLIVDSLITGNA
-198 EALLNAVQ
+198 EALLNAIQ
-206 HLILPAV
+206 HLILPAI

-239 VRTARAKG
+239 MRTARAKG
-247 LRERAVIIRHA
+247 LVERVVIMRHA
-258 LGNALLPVITI
+258 LKNALLPVITI

-315 ITILFLIVNLLVD
+315 ITVLFLVINLLVD
-328 ISYAMVDPRIRY
+328 LSYAVVDPRIRY